1 MHVALLRHWSYKP
14 DDKKLWFAVYSKD
27 GPAAASI
34 VNNIFSNVGN
44 VNALP
49 IEVRPLRKSAT
60 FPQVEASALTK
71 LPLASVPADYNPS
84 NLAAFTY
91 VYGKGE
97 DYIPS
102 IVEGKSRRR
111 IGSTD
116 NVNGRDFTVF
126 NVNWYSGARLEAGST
141 YTNRGYYFGSNLG
154 NVQETAASLRS
165 KVAIDELYFNNW
177 SPRRLDIYKTSSK
190 FMVKASSSSRGQS
203 TTWYV
208 LFNMICSVDSFIICL
223 VLSYSS
229 YHFPF

>member
-1 MHVALLRHWSYKP
+1 MHVAFLRHWSYYAT
-14 DDKKLWFAVYSKD
+14 DKKLWFAVYSTDKITAVNTVND
-27 GPAAASI
+27 I
-34 VNNIFSNVGN
+34 FNNIGN
-44 VNALP
+44 INALP
-49 IEVRPLRKSAT
+49 IEVRPLQKSAT
-60 FPQVEASALTK
+60 FPQVETSALTK
-71 LPLASVPADYNPS
+71 LPLAFVPVDYNPS

-97 DYIPS
+97 DYIPD

-116 NVNGRDFTVF
+116 NISGRDYTVF

-165 KVAIDELYFNNW
+165 KVAIDEIRFEEWL
-177 SPRRLDIYKTSSK
+177 PRRVDIYKTSSK
-190 FMVKASSSSRGQS
+190 FMVRTSSSFRGQS

-208 LFNMICSVDSFIICL
+208 LYALLC
-223 VLSYSS
+223 
-229 YHFPF
+229 

>member
-1 MHVALLRHWSYKP
+1 
-14 DDKKLWFAVYSKD
+14 
-27 GPAAASI
+27 

-71 LPLASVPADYNPS
+71 LPLASVPAEYNPS

-102 IVEGKSRRR
+102 IVEGISRRR

>member
-1 MHVALLRHWSYKP
+1 MFCLSFINLLHIIFKNRGVHVALLRHWSYFP
-14 DDKKLWFAVYSKD
+14 TDKKLWFAVYSKD

-97 DYIPS
+97 DYISS

-116 NVNGRDFTVF
+116 NISGRDFTVF
-126 NVNWYSGARLEAGST
+126 NVNWYSGARLQAGST

-154 NVQETAASLRS
+154 NVQETAASLRA
-165 KVAIDELYFNNW
+165 KVAIDEISFEEW
-177 SPRRLDIYKTSSK
+177 KPRRVDIYTTSAK
-190 FMVKASSSSRGQS
+190 FMVKTSSSSRGQS

-208 LFNMICSVDSFIICL
+208 RFNALLC
-223 VLSYSS
+223 
-229 YHFPF
+229 